1 LSPFAAAFQSIGD
14 IQHVANLS
22 EHIGQL
28 YLNEDYSDI
37 ELIVDTT
44 TFHAHKVI
52 LAVRSEYFRALL
64 YGGMRET
71 SQRRVELVDTNVLAF
86 KMLLRY
92 IYMGRVTLTNLKEDL
107 ILDVL
112 GLAHKYGF
120 AELETATSEYLKVRS
135 TLCCEP
141 KCFIEPIL

>member
-1 LSPFAAAFQSIGD
+1 MS
-14 IQHVANLS
+14 NLS

-37 ELIVDTT
+37 ELIVDTN

-71 SQRRVELVDTNVLAF
+71 SQRQVELVDTNVLAF

-120 AELETATSEYLKVRS
+120 AELETATSEYLKVCGRFCGANIS
-135 TLCCEP
+135 VHRTGFVGNSECS
-141 KCFIEPIL
+141 